1 MNKIHI
7 KVFDH
12 IHIVLV
18 TTLVLGCGGET
29 ATTDPPDSTIPLSET
44 AMSCLDVIHNYQVM
58 EGLDAAL
65 SGGNL
70 FDLPRE
76 LMRAGSL
83 LSSLLIPM
91 RTGFNRTS
99 TGSESNEVGKE
110 WVDWENHYRSWS
122 DWSYSCENPPP
133 KLRENVDDDDRVR
146 TPTGNYGI
154 DIPLGFAEE
163 TIQVIN
169 RLHDE
174 LNAVYRDTELLQ
186 GKVNEQQDDLGFSPV
201 TLPELR
207 QVFYSLLS
215 SMKDVPDT
223 WKRDVVGDPIN
234 LDRDPDPPNQLLE
247 VREESGT
254 ADKPSDEVA
263 DLSAALTELYTE
275 RAKMYDTLVDM
286 YATLWEESASYRAMG
301 WGSGTDLY
309 LRMVDV
315 STKNAKRDW
324 GSAPAEEHTERA
336 KGGGTYYANRAEDIV
351 KRDWGSGPAEV
362 YSKLA
367 QQQTKLGQVH
377 AKMAELTE
385 SVGNMPLTDL
395 CVDLELLN
403 AQARRAVEKA
413 RVKDLERLAKR
424 YPALSTMCTFL

>member
-1 MNKIHI
+1 MNKFHTKVLHHI
-7 KVFDH
+7 PL
-12 IHIVLV
+12 VLV
-18 TTLVLGCGGET
+18 TTLALGCGGET
-29 ATTDPPDSTIPLSET
+29 ATTDSPDSTVPLSET

-58 EGLDAAL
+58 EGLDTSL

-70 FDLPRE
+70 LDLPKE
-76 LMRAGSL
+76 LVRAGGL

-99 TGSESNEVGKE
+99 AGSESNEVGKA
-110 WVDWENHYRSWS
+110 WADWDDHYRSWS
-122 DWSYSCENPPP
+122 DWSYSCENPPS

-154 DIPLGFAEE
+154 DIPPGFSEE
-163 TIQVIN
+163 TIQVID

-174 LNAVYRDTELLQ
+174 LKAVYRDTELLQ
-186 GKVNEQQDDLGFSPV
+186 GKVDEQRDDAGFSPV

-215 SMKDVPDT
+215 RMKDVTDT
-223 WKRDVVGDPIN
+223 WKRGVVGDPIN
-234 LDRDPDPPNQLLE
+234 LDHDPEPSSQLLE

-254 ADKPSDEVA
+254 AVKPSDEVA
-263 DLSAALTELYTE
+263 DLSATLTELYTE
-275 RAKMYDTLVDM
+275 RAEMYDTLVDM
-286 YATLWEESASYRAMG
+286 YATLWEESTSYRAMG
-301 WGSGTDLY
+301 WGPGTDLY
-309 LRMVDV
+309 LRMVNV

-324 GSAPAEEHTERA
+324 GSAPAEEHAERA
-336 KGGGTYYANRAEDIV
+336 KGGGTYYANRAEDIA

-367 QQQTKLGQVH
+367 QQQTRLGQVH

-395 CVDLELLN
+395 CVGLDLLN
-403 AQARRAVEKA
+403 EQARTAVEKA
-413 RVKDLERLAKR
+413 RIKDLERLAER
-424 YPALSTMCTFL
+424 YPALSSLCTFQ